1 MSFTQR
7 QLPHIY
13 EIGSPMFVTF
23 RMYGSL
29 PPGRHFPGGRRSAG
43 EEFLELDRL
52 LDREGRGPLYLRM
65 LEIAGVVAH
74 AISQGAEREYAL
86 HAWVVMPNHVHLL
99 MTPNVSLPGIMKRL
113 KGTTAREANR
123 RLGREGTPFWQHE
136 SYDRL
141 VRDARE
147 FGACSW
153 KEGFPHR
160 PPLVPSAVHAYR
172 RSYFLA
178 IRISG
183 ARLRIPGMTKS
194 NPTKASFGI
203 TATTKL
209 RIETQGSYRAINCC

>member
-1 MSFTQR
+1 MEVYR
-7 QLPHIY
+7 
-13 EIGSPMFVTF
+13 
-23 RMYGSL
+23 
-29 PPGRHFPGGRRSAG
+29 PGRHFPGGRRSAG

-147 FGACSW
+147 FGNIERYILQNPVRAGLAVAPEKFRWS
-153 KEGFPHR
+153 
-160 PPLVPSAVHAYR
+160 SAW
-172 RSYFLA
+172 
-178 IRISG
+178 
-183 ARLRIPGMTKS
+183 IP
-194 NPTKASFGI
+194 
-203 TATTKL
+203 
-209 RIETQGSYRAINCC
+209 ETGQD